1 MITLKKFEEIH
12 SLQSFQN
19 GGSALSEIPSRT
31 RQFDMQ
37 DRSQGGIFFQFP
49 STKTLESLSDF
60 NGQATYINFFA
71 YVLSS
76 SKNFYKIIK
85 S

>member
-1 MITLKKFEEIH
+1 
-12 SLQSFQN
+12 
-19 GGSALSEIPSRT
+19 
-31 RQFDMQ
+31 MQ

-71 YVLSS
+71 YVLNS

>member
-1 MITLKKFEEIH
+1 
-12 SLQSFQN
+12 
-19 GGSALSEIPSRT
+19 
-31 RQFDMQ
+31 MQ
-37 DRSQGGIFFQFP
+37 DRFQGGIFFQFP

-71 YVLSS
+71 YVLNS

-85 S
+85 SWDGSTFESLFT